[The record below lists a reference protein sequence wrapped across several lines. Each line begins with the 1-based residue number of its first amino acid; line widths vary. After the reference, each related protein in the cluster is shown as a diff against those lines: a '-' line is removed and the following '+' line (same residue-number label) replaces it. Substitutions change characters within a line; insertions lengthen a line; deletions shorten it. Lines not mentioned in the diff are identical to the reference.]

1 MKRFI
6 GTAAVL
12 AAFMVSNV
20 MAGESIS
27 LKIDDTELECEVPPQ
42 IIDGR
47 TMVPVR
53 AIFEAVG
60 AEVSWDSNTK
70 TVTGIKGDTTVEMTV
85 DSRTEFIND
94 EAVEMDAA
102 PIVTEGRTLAP
113 ARYVAEAFG
122 CSVEWDAENK
132 AVNIDVKNSDVPE
145 TDTET
150 TTEVTTETVT
160 EAVDNEYISFFT
172 EKSKKPAA
180 IDTNKIKDDGL
191 VMLYEDARYN
201 FEQQALPQYLF
212 ENSDEMAELIKNDS
226 DAFEEKVKKEWNVYM
241 SASILSYAL
250 NSGNAKLPNEIMA
263 FTNTDDNMNI
273 ITGKLNDDTYLSLI
287 EMADDDTML
296 SCAYI
301 GIVYSDDKGFRYYT
315 LEKSFDNLYAV
326 CQIDESSRGNFG
338 MIEDSENNMEM
349 FIEFIKSVD
358 GDKEA

>member
-12 AAFMVSNV
+12 AALMVSNV

-27 LKIDDTELECEVPPQ
+27 LKIDGTELECEVPPQ

-53 AIFEAVG
+53 DIFEAVG
-60 AEVSWDSNTK
+60 AEVNWDSDTK

-85 DSRTEFIND
+85 DSRTEFING

-102 PIVTEGRTLAP
+102 PVVTEGRTLAP

-132 AVNIDVKNSDVPE
+132 VVNIAVEDSDVPE
-145 TDTET
+145 TDTEA
-150 TTEVTTETVT
+150 TTEVTTEAVT
-160 EAVDNEYISFFT
+160 EAADDEYISFFI
-172 EKSKKPAA
+172 EKSNKPAA
-180 IDTNKIKDDGL
+180 IDMSGIKDENLVGL
-191 VMLYEDARYN
+191 YDEARYS
-201 FEQQALPQYLF
+201 FEQEVLSQYLF
-212 ENSDEMAELIKNDS
+212 ENSDEMTELIKNDS
-226 DAFEEKVKKEWNVYM
+226 DAFEEKVKEEWNVYM

-250 NSGNAKLPNEIMA
+250 NSGNAELPDEIMA
-263 FTNTDDNMNI
+263 FTNADDNMNI
-273 ITGKLNDDTYLSLI
+273 ITGKLNDDIYLSLI

-301 GIVYSDDKGFRYYT
+301 GIVYSDNEGFRYYT

-338 MIEDSENNMEM
+338 MIENSENNMEI
-349 FIEFIKSVD
+349 FIEFIKSVAE
-358 GDKEA
+358 DKEA

>member
-12 AAFMVSNV
+12 AALMVSNV

-27 LKIDDTELECEVPPQ
+27 LKINGTELECEVPPQ

-60 AEVSWDSNTK
+60 AEVNWDSDTK

-85 DSRTEFIND
+85 DSRTEFING

-102 PIVTEGRTLAP
+102 PVVTEGRTLAP

-132 AVNIDVKNSDVPE
+132 AVNIGVIDSEVAE

-150 TTEVTTETVT
+150 TTESTTETVT
-160 EAVDNEYISFFT
+160 EDTDDEYISFFT
-172 EKSKKPAA
+172 EKSNKPAA
-180 IDTNKIKDDGL
+180 IDTNKIKDDEL
-191 VMLYEDARYN
+191 VMLYEDTRYN
-201 FEQQALPQYLF
+201 FEQQTLPQYLF
-212 ENSDEMAELIKNDS
+212 ENSDEMAQLIKNDS
-226 DAFEEKVKKEWNVYM
+226 DAFEEKVMEEWNSNMAVG
-241 SASILSYAL
+241 ILGYAL
-250 NSGNAKLPNEIMA
+250 GKGSVEIPEECD
-263 FTNTDDNMNI
+263 FYLKPEENMGL

-301 GIVYSDDKGFRYYT
+301 GIVYSDDEGFRYYT

-326 CQIDESSRGNFG
+326 CQIDENSRGNFG
-338 MIEDSENNMEM
+338 MIEDSENNKEI

>member
-12 AAFMVSNV
+12 AALMVSNV

-27 LKIDDTELECEVPPQ
+27 LKINGTELECEVPPQ

-60 AEVSWDSNTK
+60 AEVNWDSDTK

-85 DSRTEFIND
+85 DSRTEFING

-102 PIVTEGRTLAP
+102 PVVTEGRTLAP

-132 AVNIDVKNSDVPE
+132 VVNIAVEDSDVPE
-145 TDTET
+145 TDTEA
-150 TTEVTTETVT
+150 TTEVTTEAVT
-160 EAVDNEYISFFT
+160 EAADDEYISFFT
-172 EKSKKPAA
+172 EKSNKPAT
-180 IDTNKIKDDGL
+180 IDMSGIKDENLVGL
-191 VMLYEDARYN
+191 YDEARYS
-201 FEQQALPQYLF
+201 FEQEVLSQYLF
-212 ENSDEMAELIKNDS
+212 ENSDEMTELIKNDS
-226 DAFEEKVKKEWNVYM
+226 DAFEEKVKEEWNVYM

-250 NSGNAKLPNEIMA
+250 NSGNAELPDEIMA
-263 FTNTDDNMNI
+263 FTNADDNMNI

-301 GIVYSDDKGFRYYT
+301 GIVYSDNEGFRYYT

-338 MIEDSENNMEM
+338 MIENSENNMEI
-349 FIEFIKSVD
+349 FIEFIKSVAE
-358 GDKEA
+358 DKEA

>member
-12 AAFMVSNV
+12 AALMVSNV

-27 LKIDDTELECEVPPQ
+27 LKIDGTELECEVPPQ

-53 AIFEAVG
+53 DIFEAVG
-60 AEVSWDSNTK
+60 AEVNWDSDTK

-85 DSRTEFIND
+85 DSRTEFING

-102 PIVTEGRTLAP
+102 PVVTEGRTLAP

-132 AVNIDVKNSDVPE
+132 VVNIAVEDSDVPE
-145 TDTET
+145 TDTEA
-150 TTEVTTETVT
+150 TTEVTTEAVT
-160 EAVDNEYISFFT
+160 EAADDEYISFFT
-172 EKSKKPAA
+172 EKSNKPAA
-180 IDTNKIKDDGL
+180 IDMSGIKDENLVGL
-191 VMLYEDARYN
+191 YDEARYS
-201 FEQQALPQYLF
+201 FEQEVLSQYLF
-212 ENSDEMAELIKNDS
+212 ENSDEMTELIKNDS
-226 DAFEEKVKKEWNVYM
+226 DAFEEKVKEEWNVYM
-241 SASILSYAL
+241 STSILSYAL
-250 NSGNAKLPNEIMA
+250 NSGNAELPDEIMA
-263 FTNTDDNMNI
+263 FTNADDNMNI

-301 GIVYSDDKGFRYYT
+301 GIVYSDNEGFRYYT

-338 MIEDSENNMEM
+338 MIENSENNMEI
-349 FIEFIKSVD
+349 FIEFIKSVAE
-358 GDKEA
+358 DKEA